1 MKKNRL
7 KKGIIIT
14 VSTLL
19 ILAAGSSFAFGGFIA
34 DRILHQNADKD
45 THDNS
50 IKQME
55 VWEYDYKSF
64 EDKYKGT
71 EISTTADDGNVV
83 PATYYS
89 NDCDTCVILVHGA
102 GGDRACTAPLAE
114 GYLERGYDVIAIDQ
128 RGCGANPDDRVTFG
142 INEQLDVRAMVKYAR
157 ETLGKKTVYVH
168 GQSMGA
174 QTTAIY
180 ASNVTPGD
188 VNAADAVICDS
199 PVPGMELVLKEMFA
213 TCTIA
218 TFVLFLHKLFD
229 NFSPLFMM
237 VAQYLIASA
246 LIGGMLLLISKCVS
260 PITPRGWF
268 EFYRSFTIPYIFLA
282 GFYYYRVFS
291 ETKKQD
297 ALIKEIQNLQE

>member
-19 ILAAGSSFAFGGFIA
+19 ILAAGGSFAFGGFIA

-128 RGCGANPDDRVTFG
+128 RGCGANPDDRVTF
-142 INEQLDVRAMVKYAR
+142 
-157 ETLGKKTVYVH
+157 
-168 GQSMGA
+168 
-174 QTTAIY
+174 
-180 ASNVTPGD
+180 
-188 VNAADAVICDS
+188 
-199 PVPGMELVLKEMFA
+199 
-213 TCTIA
+213 
-218 TFVLFLHKLFD
+218 VLFLHKLFD

-246 LIGGMLLLISKCVS
+246 LIGGMLLLISKFVS